1 MPETKFVL
9 LPMNLVT
16 EKKYNYKSIYT
27 TDYCERRRPVPE
39 RRYIRIKKP
48 PVFTKDIVSTVVLIC
63 QINRYTF
70 TKKSLC
76 LLQVFLDLQ
85 IISHWN
91 GAVLAQISVKRFAEL
106 DVFAGSFTL
115 HRLFI
120 RGVNPWFLY
129 T

>member
-39 RRYIRIKKP
+39 RRYIRIKNP

-63 QINRYTF
+63 EINRYTF
-70 TKKSLC
+70 TK
-76 LLQVFLDLQ
+76 
-85 IISHWN
+85 N
-91 GAVLAQISVKRFAEL
+91 RF
-106 DVFAGSFTL
+106 VYYRYF
-115 HRLFI
+115 
-120 RGVNPWFLY
+120 
-129 T
+129 